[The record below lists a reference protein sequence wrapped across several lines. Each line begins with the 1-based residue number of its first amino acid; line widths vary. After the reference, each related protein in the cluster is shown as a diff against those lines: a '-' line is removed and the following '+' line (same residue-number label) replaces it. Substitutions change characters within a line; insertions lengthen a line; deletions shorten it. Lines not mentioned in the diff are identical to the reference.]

1 MLDKASLQH
10 NSNLNICDLSLAGG
24 SLDVYKKIP
33 EHVLG
38 RIAVA
43 VSLHQNWFQTCKHKL
58 KAVIFTGLFFS
69 TWYFSSSIT

>member
-1 MLDKASLQH
+1 M
-10 NSNLNICDLSLAGG
+10 NYFYFAGG

-43 VSLHQNWFQTCKHKL
+43 VSFHEIL
-58 KAVIFTGLFFS
+58 KISPLIV
-69 TWYFSSSIT
+69 

>member
-1 MLDKASLQH
+1 MSYCFNDFVLFS
-10 NSNLNICDLSLAGG
+10 GG

-43 VSLHQNWFQTCKHKL
+43 VSFHKALRTCPFIVWL
-58 KAVIFTGLFFS
+58 KTSFGQIS
-69 TWYFSSSIT
+69 

>member
-1 MLDKASLQH
+1 MVTSDFF
-10 NSNLNICDLSLAGG
+10 LSLAGG

-43 VSLHQNWFQTCKHKL
+43 VSPSTVTRDEHYMVLKKL
-58 KAVIFTGLFFS
+58 IL
-69 TWYFSSSIT
+69 I

>member
-1 MLDKASLQH
+1 MLDKASLQL

-43 VSLHQNWFQTCKHKL
+43 VS
-58 KAVIFTGLFFS
+58 
-69 TWYFSSSIT
+69 